1 MSALPNY
8 RFSEADAQD
17 FPILNAANAFGG
29 MERSEA
35 NFGGKLGYGTTKG
48 LSADELAHVKS
59 ILHRKVA
66 ANAAAIDP
74 EHGKLVES
82 TSVEQYHT
90 IADRIEHARMFS
102 KAGRI
107 LSDADVKAIRETSL
121 FDTVRDIFGD
131 YTLSDEEGVG
141 WEQISFRF
149 VRPNVQQ
156 DVGFLHKDDW
166 FWQHNNWPVPAGK
179 KRAKC
184 WVGLVVDAGR
194 NGLGL
199 VPESH
204 NGTFDFDAEMMG
216 NKLAFKPRFNPDD
229 LDIVRFPG
237 PAGQPVFFNYH
248 TLHVGSVNKGN
259 LTRVSME
266 FTILFK

>member
-8 RFSEADAQD
+8 RFSDASD
-17 FPILNAANAFGG
+17 PEFPHLTWTNAFGG
-29 MERSEA
+29 QERNEA
-35 NFGGKLGYGTTKG
+35 NFGGTLGYGTAKA
-48 LSADELAHVKS
+48 LSADELTLVKN
-59 ILHRKVA
+59 ILHAKVA

-74 EHGKLVES
+74 EHGKLVAG
-82 TSVEQYHT
+82 TSVDQYHT
-90 IADRIEHARMFS
+90 IAGHVEHAKMFS

-107 LSDADVKAIRETSL
+107 LSDADVKAIRQTSL
-121 FDTVRDIFGD
+121 FDTVREIFGD

-149 VRPNVQQ
+149 VRPNVPQ

-204 NGTFDFDAEMMG
+204 TGDFGFDAQAMG
-216 NKLAFKPRFNPDD
+216 NKLAFIPRFNPDD

-259 LTRVSME
+259 FTRVSME
-266 FTILFK
+266 FTVLFN

>member
-1 MSALPNY
+1 
-8 RFSEADAQD
+8 
-17 FPILNAANAFGG
+17 
-29 MERSEA
+29 
-35 NFGGKLGYGTTKG
+35 
-48 LSADELAHVKS
+48 
-59 ILHRKVA
+59 
-66 ANAAAIDP
+66 
-74 EHGKLVES
+74 
-82 TSVEQYHT
+82 
-90 IADRIEHARMFS
+90 
-102 KAGRI
+102 
-107 LSDADVKAIRETSL
+107 
-121 FDTVRDIFGD
+121 
-131 YTLSDEEGVG
+131 
-141 WEQISFRF
+141 FRF
-149 VRPNVQQ
+149 VRPNVAQ

-166 FWQHNNWPVPAGK
+166 FWQYNKWPVPAGK

-204 NGTFDFDAEMMG
+204 TGTFDFDAEQVG
-216 NKLAFKPRFNPDD
+216 NKLAFNPRFNPDD

-266 FTILFK
+266 FTILFD